1 MGHDLGLAY
10 MCRRFVRET
19 KLGRVLDIANIP
31 LVSNVRGLYRF
42 AVGLD
47 TFLRHPISLEE
58 ARAIVEHG
66 MQHREAA
73 LLRKLEGAVFGNP
86 RSPYLALFRN
96 AGCTWEDAKDAVAK
110 DGVEGALAR
119 FLKAGIYV
127 SFEELKGRTPAVR
140 GSQTFSFR
148 DSDFDNPLIVPHF
161 ESGSG
166 GTRGRPS
173 RIRVDLEHAAQVAP
187 HWALWF
193 AAHDWLDR
201 PLVFWT
207 PPHSGVVG
215 RHLLAA
221 KFGKRFIKWFAT
233 VGMGTLKDRLISTCV
248 HGLARRAAG
257 WPRPEFVPL
266 SEAFRVGE
274 YLVALVRRGHK
285 PCINTSPSEAIQACL
300 AMAARGISLEH
311 ITFLLG
317 AEPLTP
323 ARRAT
328 IEASGAK
335 AVPTYGFSEGSNVGS
350 QCPTATVA
358 DDVHVSLDAWAIL
371 PSARL
376 LAEEETV
383 DSLLLTGFRPAC
395 PKVLVNAEIGDYA
408 VLETRRCGCLF
419 DEVGYYTHLHT
430 IRSFEKLTGIG
441 MTILGGDLF
450 RVLEERVRPR
460 FGGAVTDYQ
469 LIEEQDAA
477 GLPRYSLLVSPD
489 VGPLDESRLVETF
502 LDELGALRSHYR
514 FMTNLWA
521 EAGVVRVQRR
531 RPVAT
536 ARGKVLP
543 FRTLG
548 PR

>member
-1 MGHDLGLAY
+1 M
-10 MCRRFVRET
+10 RQR
-19 KLGRVLDIANIP
+19 P
-31 LVSNVRGLYRF
+31 
-42 AVGLD
+42 
-47 TFLRHPISLEE
+47 
-58 ARAIVEHG
+58 
-66 MQHREAA
+66 AA

-96 AGCTWEDAKDAVAK
+96 AGCTWEDAREAIHK

-127 SFEELKGRTPAVR
+127 SFEEFKGRTPAVR
-140 GSQTFSFR
+140 GSQTFFFR
-148 DSDFDNPLIVPHF
+148 DTDFDNPLIVPHF
-161 ESGSG
+161 ESRSG
-166 GTRGRPS
+166 GTRGRPT
-173 RIRVDLEHAAQVAP
+173 RIRVDLEHATQVAP

-193 AAHDWLDR
+193 AANDWLDR

-207 PPHSGVVG
+207 PTHSGVVQ

-221 KFGKRFIKWFAT
+221 KFGKRFTKWFAT

-248 HGLARRAAG
+248 HGLARSAAG

-274 YLVALVRRGHK
+274 YLVDLVRQGHK
-285 PCINTSPSEAIQACL
+285 PCINTSPSEAIQVCL
-300 AMAARGISLEH
+300 AMAARGVSLEH
-311 ITFLLG
+311 TTFLLG

-350 QCPTATVA
+350 QCPAATVA
-358 DDVHVSLDAWAIL
+358 DDVHVSLDAWAVL
-371 PSARL
+371 PRARL
-376 LAEEETV
+376 LAEDETV

-395 PKVLVNAEIGDYA
+395 PKVLLNAEIGDYA

-477 GLPRYSLLVSPD
+477 GLPRYSLLISPD
-489 VGPLDESRLVETF
+489 VGPVDESRLVATF
-502 LDELGALRSHYR
+502 LDELGGLRSHYR
-514 FMTNLWA
+514 FMTKLWA

-531 RPVAT
+531 RPIAT